1 MDEPLPILRASTT
14 REAGLDASTLRRRTR
29 LRGAGR
35 LVRAGPNAFVD
46 GAAWDAAGPRQRYV
60 TRVYARLGRLGAR
73 ATISHASAA
82 AVHGLPSLGGWSMP
96 VHATVPESMYRA
108 RTSELVLHTRPVS
121 AAERIR
127 AGDLAITTVPRT
139 VIDIAMTDD
148 LRTGVVVADAALR
161 SGIGRDDLWRAVHP
175 SGRGRARAA
184 QVVDLAD
191 ARSGSPAESL
201 ARVVFRELG
210 LPVPVLQQEFVVGG
224 RRFAVDFWFPDEGV
238 VIEIDGR
245 AKYTQERYL
254 GGRDQTEVF
263 LDEKRR
269 HARLLTVPGVRTVL
283 RVEWREL
290 FDLDA
295 LAARFRAAGLPC
307 AIRPVRSA
315 RRPAPTP
322 NR

>member
-1 MDEPLPILRASTT
+1 
-14 REAGLDASTLRRRTR
+14 
-29 LRGAGR
+29 
-35 LVRAGPNAFVD
+35 
-46 GAAWDAAGPRQRYV
+46 
-60 TRVYARLGRLGAR
+60 
-73 ATISHASAA
+73 
-82 AVHGLPSLGGWSMP
+82 MP

-121 AAERIR
+121 AADRIR

-175 SGRGRARAA
+175 SARGRARAA

-295 LAARFRAAGLPC
+295 LAVRFRAAGLPC

-315 RRPAPTP
+315 RHPAPTP